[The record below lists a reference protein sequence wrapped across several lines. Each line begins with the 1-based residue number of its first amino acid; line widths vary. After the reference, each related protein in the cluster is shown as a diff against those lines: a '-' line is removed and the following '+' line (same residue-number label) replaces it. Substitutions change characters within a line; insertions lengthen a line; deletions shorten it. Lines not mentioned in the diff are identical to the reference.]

1 MELNELVIRY
11 KEYRDQEAFNEIF
24 YRFYNNLYFVCY
36 SYVKDEETAKDLVQ
50 STFLQ
55 VISKIDTLENIEAF
69 TKWIRMIAC
78 SQANDYLKKKKPIL
92 FSQLSTDDEDTVVD
106 FKDDRVNTRPEN
118 IYLDNETKSELLQL
132 IESLSDDKKITVML
146 FYYENMSISEI
157 AKVMECK
164 EGTVKSRLNSARN
177 TLQEKIISME
187 KRGIRIRCS
196 GGALLLIIFMLK
208 ENAVSVKAAELTG
221 ATVLDSLSKSLRT
234 VSKGATK
241 SIAAI
246 TVGKTAIAIGIACAI
261 TGLLVGVNK
270 ISNKAIRSVSDGTF
284 IETPTTE
291 APTTKAPTTEAP
303 TTEVPTTEAP
313 TVESGEILLEE
324 YETAEIYQY
333 KDKAY
338 IIYKTSSGYGLII
351 NGNKVLEPIYTNIEL
366 RDKYFYVTNNNE
378 EIGLL
383 DYNGTLITGEF
394 WEAIR
399 FDSERNFLI
408 TTDKTK
414 QERVYTLSGKCFL
427 DIEENSRQ
435 KFEYG
440 ILMNRKGDV
449 YSFYNKD
456 GEKIDELISSDSW
469 DICSPKCITSV
480 VQLYNFVERRYITT
494 KAGGFAAFLN
504 EYIGENVIGI
514 YESFSTIT
522 TKFVTEEGVFLSD
535 LADKYY
541 LYIVPYSKVH
551 NGHFFAQSRTNNK
564 YHLVNLNGENLLPEY
579 EFNKID
585 DTEDEI
591 VIVNKDGLY
600 GIVDV
605 KNAKVLEQ
613 PENKHIKFNGSNQNY
628 SIFVIDGIYKIYLK
642 ETMDSYIGSDYVTGD
657 NNFGLLKDET
667 YVYYDF
673 NGNKLFDSDK
683 RLKFRNG
690 YAEISDREIICI
702 YNLSGKEIFTR
713 DGYIKKY
720 AWDGNGKLYLEEDK
734 KIKIFNLND
743 NKK

>member
-208 ENAVSVKAAELTG
+208 ENAVSVKAAELTR

-291 APTTKAPTTEAP
+291 APTTEAPTTEA
-303 TTEVPTTEAP
+303 PTTEAP
-313 TVESGEILLEE
+313 TVESGEILLED

-366 RDKYFYVTNNNE
+366 RDKYFYVTNDNE

-414 QERVYTLSGKCFL
+414 QERVYTLSGKHFL
-427 DIEENSRQ
+427 NIEENSRQ

-440 ILMNRKGDV
+440 ILMNRKGDA

-456 GEKIDELISSDSW
+456 GEKIDELISSKSW
-469 DICSPKCITSV
+469 NICSPKCITSV

-494 KAGGFAAFLN
+494 EAGGFSAFLD

-514 YESFSTIT
+514 YESLSTKT

-541 LYIVPYSKVH
+541 LYMMPYSKVH
-551 NGHFFAQSRTNNK
+551 NGHFFAKSWTNNK
-564 YHLVNLNGENLLPEY
+564 YYLVNLEGENLLPEY
-579 EFNKID
+579 EFDEID

-683 RLKFRNG
+683 SLKFRNG

-713 DGYIKKY
+713 DGYLKKY